1 MKNYTNEDI
10 ARDVKKGLVFTRSQV
25 LDIMIFLGYHGV
37 DTDPTKDM
45 LNWYND
51 GFEKED
57 KNMFDLFKDCKQ
69 IFKEIKDSKQFV
81 LKDKNKEKE

>member
-25 LDIMIFLGYHGV
+25 LDIIIFLGYHGV
-37 DTDPTKDM
+37 DTDPTKDV
-45 LNWYND
+45 LNWCND
-51 GFEKED
+51 GFDIKED

-69 IFKEIKDSKQFV
+69 IFKEIKDAKSV
-81 LKDKNKEKE
+81 LKDENKEKE